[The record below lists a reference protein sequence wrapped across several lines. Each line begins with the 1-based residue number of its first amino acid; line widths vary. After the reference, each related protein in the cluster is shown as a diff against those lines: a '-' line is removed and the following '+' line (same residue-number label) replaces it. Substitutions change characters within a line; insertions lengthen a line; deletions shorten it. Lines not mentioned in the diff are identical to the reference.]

1 MGKSFKPAAEATQPV
16 YSTIIGAAQEVQEVQ
31 EVQEATPA
39 QKALADLKT
48 QGQKGAK
55 LDRINMAFTADNMDY
70 IRTMSKLKGQTMTQ
84 FVNILVAEEREKNGA
99 AFDAAKAILES
110 L

>member
-1 MGKSFKPAAEATQPV
+1 MAKNFKDMAEQTPPV
-16 YSTIIGAAQEVQEVQ
+16 YSKIIGAAEAQKVQEVQ
-31 EVQEATPA
+31 EVSAE
-39 QKALADLKT
+39 QKVFADLRT

-55 LDRINMAFTADNMDY
+55 LDRINMAFTAENMDY

-84 FVNILVAEEREKNGA
+84 FVNVLVAQEREKNGT
-99 AFDAAKAILES
+99 AFDAAKKILES

>member
-1 MGKSFKPAAEATQPV
+1 MAKSFKPAAEAAQPV
-16 YSTIIGAAQEVQEVQ
+16 YSKIIGAAQEAADTQEV
-31 EVQEATPA
+31 TPA
-39 QKALADLKT
+39 QKVFADLRT

-84 FVNILVAEEREKNGA
+84 FVNVLVAEEREKNGA
-99 AFDAAKAILES
+99 AYDAAKKLLES

>member
-1 MGKSFKPAAEATQPV
+1 MGKNFKDAAAQPV
-16 YSTIIGAAQEVQEVQ
+16 YSTIIGAAKEQEVQEPQ
-31 EVQEATPA
+31 EVTAE
-39 QKALADLKT
+39 QKVIADLRT

-55 LDRINMAFTADNMDY
+55 LDRINMAFTSDNMDY

-84 FVNILVAEEREKNGA
+84 FVNVIIAEEREKNGA

>member
-1 MGKSFKPAAEATQPV
+1 MGKSFKPAAEAAQPV
-16 YSTIIGAAQEVQEVQ
+16 YSTIIGAAQ

-55 LDRINMAFTADNMDY
+55 LCRINMAFTADNMDY

>member
-1 MGKSFKPAAEATQPV
+1 MGKSFKPAAEAAQPV
-16 YSTIIGAAQEVQEVQ
+16 YNTIIGAAQEVQEVQ
-31 EVQEATPA
+31 EETPA

>member
-1 MGKSFKPAAEATQPV
+1 MAKKFKEVAEKTPGV
-16 YSTIIGAAQEVQEVQ
+16 YETIIGAAEEVQEVQ
-31 EVQEATPA
+31 EVSAE
-39 QKALADLKT
+39 QKVFADLRT

-55 LDRINMAFTADNMDY
+55 LDRINMAFTAENMDY

-84 FVNILVAEEREKNGA
+84 FVNVLVAHEREQNGA
-99 AFDAAKAILES
+99 AFDAAKKILES

>member
-1 MGKSFKPAAEATQPV
+1 MGKKFKEVAEQTPGV
-16 YSTIIGAAQEVQEVQ
+16 YETIIGAAEEAQEVQEVSA
-31 EVQEATPA
+31 E
-39 QKALADLKT
+39 QKVFADLRT

-55 LDRINMAFTADNMDY
+55 LDRINMAFTAENMDY

-84 FVNILVAEEREKNGA
+84 FVNILVAHEREQNGA
-99 AFDAAKAILES
+99 AFDAAKKILES

>member
-1 MGKSFKPAAEATQPV
+1 MGKSFKPAAETTQPV
-16 YSTIIGAAQEVQEVQ
+16 YSTIIGAAQEVQ